1 MIEVVDLCKDFG
13 DIRVLDGINMRIENG
28 EQVAIIGPSGSG
40 KSTLLRCLN
49 LLERPTSGQVIVDGI
64 DITDPKTNINL
75 IRRRMG
81 MVFQSFNLFPH
92 LSVKNNITLAPL
104 QLKLA
109 TKAEAE
115 ERAAELLRRVGL
127 LDKINEFPQRLS
139 GGQQQRVAIA
149 RSLAMRPEVMLFDEP
164 TSALDP
170 EMIREV
176 LDVIRDLAAEGMTM
190 AIVTHEMY
198 FARDVA
204 SRVIFLDQGQIAE
217 EGPPEQVF
225 KNPQGE
231 RTKAFLAQV
240 LIN

>member
-1 MIEVVDLCKDFG
+1 MIEVIDLCKDFG
-13 DIRVLDGINMRIENG
+13 DIRVLDGINMRIEDG

-64 DITDPKTNINL
+64 DITAPKTNINL

-92 LSVKNNITLAPL
+92 LSVKDNITLAPL

-127 LDKINEFPQRLS
+127 LDKIDEFPQRLS

-176 LDVIRDLAAEGMTM
+176 LDVIRDLADEGMTM

-217 EGPPEQVF
+217 EGSPEQVF
-225 KNPQGE
+225 KNPRGE

-240 LIN
+240 LLH